1 MLFLINCMTK
11 QKTAKPPNKQKRI
24 ITNSVILDTKQ
35 QLKISKAFNDIYI
48 QIISN
53 PKIMYLLDK
62 Q

>member
-1 MLFLINCMTK
+1 MLFLINYMTK
-11 QKTAKPPNKQKRI
+11 QKAAKPPNEQKRI
-24 ITNSVILDTKQ
+24 ITNSVNLDTKQ
-35 QLKISKAFNDIYI
+35 QLKISKTFNDIYI

>member
-1 MLFLINCMTK
+1 MTK
-11 QKTAKPPNKQKRI
+11 QKAVKPPNEQKRI
-24 ITNSVILDTKQ
+24 ITNSVNLDTKQ
-35 QLKISKAFNDIYI
+35 QLKISKTFNDIYI